1 MTQKMKQRL
10 IIVSTGLLAVLVF
23 LVGIYLYTEQ
33 QKQKITHIVQDN
45 REALIRDHSPV
56 YGNPKAKVT
65 IVEFFD
71 PACEACRA
79 FYPFV
84 KPLVNASFG
93 EVNLVLRYAA
103 FHKGSDEAVKI
114 LEAAKIQ
121 KMYWPV
127 LEAMLAAQ
135 PVWASHDRPQPE
147 LIWDYIKE
155 TGIDIAKAKADMND
169 PQIVKILKQD
179 MADGVTL
186 KVTRTPSF
194 FVNGKPLID
203 LGPDELK
210 ALVAKE
216 VRSAYGK

>member
-1 MTQKMKQRL
+1 VTRKLMV
-10 IIVSTGLLAVLVF
+10 ISAGLLAILIFALGVF
-23 LVGIYLYTEQ
+23 YYSG
-33 QKQKITHIVQDN
+33 QKTQKITHVVQDN

-56 YGNPKAKVT
+56 YGNPNAKVT

-84 KPLVNASFG
+84 KTLVNASFG
-93 EVNLVLRYAA
+93 RVNLVVRYAA

-114 LEAAKIQ
+114 LEAAKLQ
-121 KMYWPV
+121 KVYWPV
-127 LEAMLAAQ
+127 LEAMLASQ
-135 PVWASHDRPQPE
+135 PVWASHERPQPG

-169 PQIVKILKQD
+169 PQTVKILKQD

-186 KVTRTPSF
+186 KVTGTPSF

-203 LGPDELK
+203 FGPDQLK
-210 ALVAKE
+210 NLVDKE
-216 VRSAYGK
+216 TRSAYGK